1 MAKYP
6 GAFIINEVGT
16 RKDLA
21 TVYGVSERT
30 IYRWLSKASK
40 ESGLTPKAK
49 ATRPRPSTLIN
60 FKGTRNQ
67 LAKKYGVSERTAYRW
82 IASAKAKGTQIPS
95 RQNRSKYPGAE
106 TIVNLITTRALTNKQ
121 IGEEFD
127 VTPSTAGRWVRR
139 AKLESGTLLPDLRKT
154 GQWKL
159 RRKGGWS
166 RYEYIGDE
174 AAFEQDIEGAY
185 EPENMIEPPEFEP
198 EEVFEEPIEDT
209 AAAED
214 FSEFDEWE
222 LSNLNEIISALH
234 DSVLTDDHLFNT
246 LTPLEQARYI
256 DAYLKWQYGKDE
268 HQFYDESTH
277 RMMYDPDSPE
287 TTSPAFISNL
297 DLWGEDF
304 DDWLQW
310 QFDNDIY
317 EV

>member
-16 RKDLA
+16 RKELADL
-21 TVYGVSERT
+21 YGVSERT

-60 FKGTRNQ
+60 FKGTRKQ

-82 IASAKAKGTQIPS
+82 IASAKAKGSQIPS
-95 RQNRSKYPGAE
+95 RQNISKYPGAE
-106 TIVNLITTRALTNKQ
+106 TIANAVLGGKTNRQ
-121 IGEEFD
+121 IAED
-127 VTPSTAGRWVRR
+127 YNVSRSTASRWVRKAR
-139 AKLESGTLLPDLRKT
+139 LETGEPLPRGRQNMPRPLTPDT
-154 GQWKL
+154 APT
-159 RRKGGWS
+159 
-166 RYEYIGDE
+166 DE
-174 AAFEQDIEGAY
+174 DIFNEQDIDAY
-185 EPENMIEPPEFEP
+185 SPENMIEPPEFEP
-198 EEVFEEPIEDT
+198 EEIFEEPIEDT
-209 AAAED
+209 EAAED

-222 LSNLNEIISALH
+222 LSNLNEIISSLK
-234 DSVLTDDHLFNT
+234 DNVLPPDHMFND
-246 LTPLEQARYI
+246 LTALEQARYI

-287 TTSPAFISNL
+287 MTSPAFISNL

-304 DDWLQW
+304 EDWLQW

>member
-21 TVYGVSERT
+21 SLYGVSERT
-30 IYRWLSKASK
+30 IYRWLAKASK

-49 ATRPRPSTLIN
+49 ATRPRPSTLVN
-60 FKGTRNQ
+60 FKGTRKQ

-82 IASAKAKGTQIPS
+82 LAQAKAKGSQIPS
-95 RQNRSKYPGAE
+95 RQNISKYPGAE
-106 TIVNLITTRALTNKQ
+106 TIANQVLGGKTNRQ
-121 IGEEFD
+121 IAED
-127 VTPSTAGRWVRR
+127 YNISRSTASRWVRKAR
-139 AKLESGTLLPDLRKT
+139 LETGEPLPR
-154 GQWKL
+154 G
-159 RRKGGWS
+159 RRNMP
-166 RYEYIGDE
+166 RPLTPDTAPTDE
-174 AAFEQDIEGAY
+174 DIFNEQDTDAY
-185 EPENMIEPPEFEP
+185 TPENMIEPPEFEP
-198 EEVFEEPIEDT
+198 EEIFEEPIEDT
-209 AAAED
+209 EAAED

-222 LSNLNEIISALH
+222 LSNLNEIISSLK
-234 DSVLTDDHLFNT
+234 DNVLPEDHMFNN
-246 LTPLEQARYI
+246 LTALEQARYI

-287 TTSPAFISNL
+287 MTSPAFISNL

-304 DDWLQW
+304 EDWLQW

>member
-21 TVYGVSERT
+21 SLYGVSERT
-30 IYRWLSKASK
+30 IYRWLAKASK

-49 ATRPRPSTLIN
+49 ATRPRPSTLVN
-60 FKGTRNQ
+60 FKGTRKQ

-82 IASAKAKGTQIPS
+82 LAQAKAKGSQIPS
-95 RQNRSKYPGAE
+95 RQNISKYPGAE
-106 TIVNLITTRALTNKQ
+106 TIANQVLGGKTNRQ
-121 IGEEFD
+121 IAED
-127 VTPSTAGRWVRR
+127 YNVSRSTASRWVRKAR
-139 AKLESGTLLPDLRKT
+139 LETGEPLPR
-154 GQWKL
+154 G
-159 RRKGGWS
+159 RRNMP
-166 RYEYIGDE
+166 RPLTPDTAPTDE
-174 AAFEQDIEGAY
+174 DIFNEQDTDAY
-185 EPENMIEPPEFEP
+185 SPENMIEPPEFEP
-198 EEVFEEPIEDT
+198 EEIFEEPIEDT
-209 AAAED
+209 EATED

-222 LSNLNEIISALH
+222 LSNLNEIISALR

-287 TTSPAFISNL
+287 MTSPAFISNL

-304 DDWLQW
+304 EDWLQW